1 LSGIVQVKAAIAS
14 LKVID
19 DLPMPPDVTWT
30 PEMDMLD
37 WLGGF
42 FGFQVF
48 TLTLIWSK
56 SYYFCVG
63 FNILSF
69 FLKFEILINKR
80 YVFAL

>member
-48 TLTLIWSK
+48 TLTLI
-56 SYYFCVG
+56 
-63 FNILSF
+63 
-69 FLKFEILINKR
+69 
-80 YVFAL
+80 

>member
-19 DLPMPPDVTWT
+19 DLLMPPDVTWT
-30 PEMDMLD
+30 LDMDMLD

-48 TLTLIWSK
+48 ILTVI
-56 SYYFCVG
+56 
-63 FNILSF
+63 
-69 FLKFEILINKR
+69 
-80 YVFAL
+80 